1 MQEIR
6 FTVWQFVRLMVQLEE
21 SIKRDKTGPGKKLF
35 DAWEDI
41 WVELD
46 AKLLDLGRGK
56 PDEFADLMMNQEVC
70 CEEVSVEESQLVV
83 LELNK
88 VIATLKKDLAKAD
101 DDQTVEDL
109 TFELDELQL
118 LTKELKKSH

>member
-21 SIKRDKTGPGKKLF
+21 TIKKDKTGPTKKLY

-46 AKLLDLGRGK
+46 AKLLDFGRDK

-70 CEEVSVEESQLVV
+70 CEEVTFEERKLII
-83 LELNK
+83 LEFKK
-88 VIATLKKDLAKAD
+88 VMQTLKQELAKAD

-109 TFELDELQL
+109 TFELDELVL
-118 LTKELKKSH
+118 FSKELKSMK

>member
-21 SIKRDKTGPGKKLF
+21 SIKKDKTGPAKKLF
-35 DAWEDI
+35 DAWEDV

-46 AKLLDLGRGK
+46 AQLIDLGREN
-56 PDEFADLMMNQEVC
+56 PDAFAELMMNQEVC
-70 CEEVSVEESQLVV
+70 CEEVTLEECKWVA
-83 LELNK
+83 LELKK
-88 VIATLKKDLAKAD
+88 VINSLKQDLAKTE

-109 TFELDELQL
+109 TFELDELVL
-118 LTKELKKSH
+118 FNKSLMAMK